1 MKTPKDP
8 FLVLTVFVVV
18 SLSVI
23 LLTWVLMPVY
33 HHGEYY
39 EGNDMGDEP
48 KANIN
53 QVLSPEKLIKKVK
66 EAILTGE
73 ATLEQIEA
81 EEKEG
86 EGPEGPEGTEKTEDK
101 QAEGT

>member
-1 MKTPKDP
+1 MNAPKDQ
-8 FLVLTVFVVV
+8 FLFLTAFVAV
-18 SLSVI
+18 SLLVI
-23 LLTWVLMPVY
+23 LLTWWLMPVY
-33 HHGEYY
+33 HHGEFY
-39 EGNDMGDEP
+39 EGEETRHKP
-48 KANIN
+48 VANIN
-53 QVLSPEKLIKKVK
+53 RVLSPEKLIKKVK

-86 EGPEGPEGTEKTEDK
+86 NGPEETEKTEDK